1 MISPIALP
9 TRFILYPRRYI
20 STTIKKINI
29 VIKNA
34 KYILNEYIILK
45 TIEHI
50 KVNMIRNQI
59 YLQL

>member
-9 TRFILYPRRYI
+9 TRLILYPRRYI